1 MAAIASGDM
10 SELRGDMVAS
20 QQQNYEGVRPE
31 NTTAGQQFMLL
42 SCRISSLS
50 AVDEQGLNLLHKAA
64 QAGRVEILEFLY
76 EHARDLF
83 DKNDARPALYAAAAG
98 CERCLLRLH
107 SYGMSF
113 GSSTMPG
120 QEFEGKRAA
129 HLALEAGHGWCVRLL
144 FSLGVEIT
152 DLHGCYRSN
161 NSQTCRGKHPLNC
174 MPYERSQ
181 LTMAH
186 CVARTGDL
194 NMLKV
199 LREVGYTLNLAIQND
214 GQNEPDLKGVFET
227 PALVALRNG
236 QTKALRF
243 LLTHTPVRATP
254 ALLVY
259 VNMLIVLLAGR
270 VVGLQLDIQPKWRA
284 KTRAQTRTRC
294 STW

>member
-10 SELRGDMVAS
+10 SKLRACRLQGLYIGIS
-20 QQQNYEGVRPE
+20 
-31 NTTAGQQFMLL
+31 AG
-42 SCRISSLS
+42 LS

-64 QAGRVEILEFLY
+64 QAGRVEI
-76 EHARDLF
+76 RDLF
-83 DKNDARPALYAAAAG
+83 DENDARPALYAAAAG

-161 NSQTCRGKHPLNC
+161 KSQTCRGKHPLNC

-186 CVARTGDL
+186 CVARTGNL

-214 GQNEPDLKGVFET
+214 GQNEPDLKDVFET

-236 QTKALRF
+236 QREALRF
-243 LLTHTPVRATP
+243 LLTHSPVRAIP

-259 VNMLIVLLAGR
+259 VNCAAGR
-270 VVGLQLDIQPKWRA
+270 ACRGTTIGHPA
-284 KTRAQTRTRC
+284 KMESQDTCTNSHTM
-294 STW
+294 